1 VRVPDRL
8 YGAYVFDLD
17 GTIYLGEELLPGA
30 KRLVE
35 ELRGL
40 DVAVRFL
47 SNNPTK
53 DPEQYAAKLR
63 RLGLS
68 TPIKEIVNTVVTMTR
83 WLQDNAPD
91 AVVYPISEPPL
102 VRALEAAGIRMS
114 SDPAAIDIVIA
125 SYDRSFTYE
134 KLQTAF
140 DALWF
145 HKRARLVATNPDRF
159 CPFPGG
165 RGEPDC
171 AAVIAAIEAC
181 TGVRCEVNTGKPNPV
196 MLEASLAGT
205 GVEPRDCVMVGDRL
219 GTDIEMAQLTGAAS
233 ALVLTGEAT
242 AADVAAMAEPD
253 RPDFVLDRVDRLLP
267 PMYWKEFGWTAV
279 PNEPSRTD
287 QFRV

>member
-1 VRVPDRL
+1 MPDVRAPDRL

-35 ELRGL
+35 GLRGL

-53 DPEQYAAKLR
+53 DPEQYATKLR
-63 RLGLS
+63 RLGLP

-140 DALWF
+140 DALWY

-171 AAVIAAIEAC
+171 AAIIAAIEAC

-205 GVEPRDCVMVGDRL
+205 GVGPRDCIMVGDRL
-219 GTDIEMAQLTGAAS
+219 GTDIQMAQLTGAAS

-242 AADVAAMAEPD
+242 ADDVAAMAEPD

-267 PMYWKEFGWTAV
+267 PMYWKEFGWEEGS
-279 PNEPSRTD
+279 P
-287 QFRV
+287 